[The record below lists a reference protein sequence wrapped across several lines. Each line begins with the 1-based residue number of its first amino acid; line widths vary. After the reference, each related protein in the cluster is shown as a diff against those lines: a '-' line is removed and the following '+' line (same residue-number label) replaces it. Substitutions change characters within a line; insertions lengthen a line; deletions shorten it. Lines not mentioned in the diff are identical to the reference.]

1 MTDVWLVLLVTVI
14 YGLGLP
20 ALWVFM
26 WRSMYRHPAVDR
38 RNDRLLR
45 AMLIVFTAAALTHLI
60 LVWRYR

>member
-1 MTDVWLVLLVTVI
+1 
-14 YGLGLP
+14 
-20 ALWVFM
+20 
-26 WRSMYRHPAVDR
+26 MYRHPAVDR